1 MDVKKEIEAV
11 KELLDGQIAGVPENS
26 LEEQYKSRNVNN
38 YAAALRTLLE
48 IQRGE
53 GKGVWRN

>member
-1 MDVKKEIEAV
+1 MDVKQEIEAV
-11 KELLDGQIAGVPENS
+11 KGLLEEQIAGVPENS

-53 GKGVWRN
+53 EKGIWKN